1 MGQRAEGPGGGRPAC
16 TSKCPHPGGHHS
28 GSAQDRDHHRVGRDR
43 EHLRHPR
50 PGQGVR
56 HEHPHPRLQHRD
68 RGLHLLRAAR
78 LARRPDG
85 RRDLPG
91 ARPEDSLLMAQAAP
105 VAPPELELTYE
116 MPQQGPLLTDA
127 GRRIRRNRLALVGGV
142 IIGILFITALI
153 SIVWTPYPTWLQA
166 VGPTYHPPSGGHPL
180 GLDQAGRDILSR
192 IMGGAL
198 ITVEV
203 GIGSAIIV
211 SLIGIPLGL
220 LAGFYRGS
228 VDTVISF
235 FINIWYGIP
244 DLLVALI
251 LVFVLSDALH
261 LIPRGLLVIV
271 IAFSLTRWMDV
282 ARLVR
287 GQALALRERQFV
299 EAARMSGA
307 RAFALLFLPIFPS
320 APRPL
325 ISH

>member
-1 MGQRAEGPGGGRPAC
+1 
-16 TSKCPHPGGHHS
+16 
-28 GSAQDRDHHRVGRDR
+28 
-43 EHLRHPR
+43 
-50 PGQGVR
+50 
-56 HEHPHPRLQHRD
+56 
-68 RGLHLLRAAR
+68 
-78 LARRPDG
+78 
-85 RRDLPG
+85 
-91 ARPEDSLLMAQAAP
+91 MAQAAP
-105 VAPPELELTYE
+105 VAQPDVDLTYE
-116 MPQQGPLLTDA
+116 VPEQATLLSDA
-127 GRRIRRNRLALVGGV
+127 WRRIRRNRLALVGGG
-142 IIGILFITALI
+142 IIAVLFIVALI

-166 VGPTYHPPSGGHPL
+166 VGPTYQPPSVAHPL

-198 ITVEV
+198 ITIEV
-203 GIGSAIIV
+203 GIGSAVIL

-220 LAGFYRGS
+220 LAGFYRGK

-261 LIPRGLLVIV
+261 LIPRGVLVII

-287 GQALALRERQFV
+287 GQALALREREFV

-307 RAFALLFLPIFPS
+307 RDFALLFRHIFPNALGPIIVQATFAIPAAVLFEAFLS
-320 APRPL
+320 FLGLGLPPPTPSWGAMASDGYHGMDFAPHIVLAPTIALSVTLMAFNWLGDGLRDAFDPRMRR
-325 ISH
+325 